1 VILSSKEFGRI
12 RLRGILLAAACGATL
27 ALTALPAG
35 AQAPADDT
43 NKQILQELRAIRGLL
58 EGLQR
63 DLEATPPAPAAQR
76 NAPAPVPAPAPND
89 RVAYP
94 FTPKGFTL
102 GRADA
107 PLVMVEYTDYECP
120 FCRQFH
126 IDSFEQ
132 IRRNYIDTGKLRYV
146 SRDFPLDF
154 HRNAQPAAMAAR
166 CAAEQ
171 NKFWELR
178 HTMIV
183 NASKLG
189 PEQVMGYAKE
199 QKLDMGK
206 FQSCLKSGRH
216 QAAVEADMAEGRSA
230 GVSGT
235 PSFVIGRMVN
245 DRLEGVR
252 VVGAQPYMAFAQ
264 KLDQLLQRK
273 DAD

>member
-1 VILSSKEFGRI
+1 VTLSGKGFGGIRLGRI
-12 RLRGILLAAACGATL
+12 VRATACAAAL
-27 ALTALPAG
+27 ALTAGPAG

-43 NKQILQELRAIRGLL
+43 NRQILQELRAIRTLL

-76 NAPAPVPAPAPND
+76 NAPAPAPVPND
-89 RVAYP
+89 RVAIP
-94 FTPKGFTL
+94 FAPKGFTL
-102 GRADA
+102 GRTDA

-132 IRRNYIDTGKLRYV
+132 IKRNYIDTGKLRYV

-154 HRNAQPAAMAAR
+154 HPNAQPAAMAAR

-178 HTMIV
+178 HTLIV
-183 NASKLG
+183 NANKLG
-189 PEQVMGYAKE
+189 PEQVVGYARD
-199 QKLDMGK
+199 QKLDLPR
-206 FQSCLKSGRH
+206 FETCLKSGRH
-216 QAAVEADMAEGRSA
+216 RAAIEADMAEGRNA

-235 PSFVIGRMVN
+235 PSFVIGRVAN

-252 VVGAQPYMAFAQ
+252 IVGALPYMAFAAR
-264 KLDQLLQRK
+264 LDQMLQRK
-273 DAD
+273 DVD